1 MPELLRD
8 ISLPHTCSPRSQ
20 RGIAPPS
27 CRSRPSHA
35 LGSSID
41 DSGASTASHW
51 AHRMSERFFHQPQM
65 LCSRMLDRMAT
76 ALRASKPICRNTLP
90 FGQPCKRPRTRA
102 ERRAEPGK
110 LRSVTGQMA
119 RHAKY
124 RRKGLASALRL
135 YVGLTGCFAFGLCA
149 LPQPMQSC
157 NPVIAYMPSSLS
169 VIAYGPSSGLPPP
182 ADVAIPKPIATANSL
197 A

>member
-1 MPELLRD
+1 MGG
-8 ISLPHTCSPRSQ
+8 SLGVGNQVENPA
-20 RGIAPPS
+20 G
-27 CRSRPSHA
+27 
-35 LGSSID
+35 
-41 DSGASTASHW
+41 
-51 AHRMSERFFHQPQM
+51 ERNQ
-65 LCSRMLDRMAT
+65 
-76 ALRASKPICRNTLP
+76 
-90 FGQPCKRPRTRA
+90 
-102 ERRAEPGK
+102 GK

-119 RHAKY
+119 RHAKS
-124 RRKGLASALRL
+124 RRKGLTRGLPL
-135 YVGLTGCFAFGLCA
+135 YVGLMGCFAFGLCA